1 MGYLALYRKY
11 RPQTFDEVYGQEAI
25 VQTLQNQIKA
35 DRLGHA
41 YLFSGPRGTGK
52 TSIAKIFAKAVNCTG
67 TGTKP
72 CLQCECCKAT
82 QDGINIDIVEI
93 DAASNNGVDNIRE
106 LIEECSYLP
115 QRGKKKVYIID
126 EVHMLSGSAF
136 NALLK
141 TLEEPPSHV
150 LFILATTEFHK
161 VPPTIYS
168 RCQRFQFKLMDE
180 NTIVHALQDICIKEK
195 IEWTKEG
202 LEHIAKLAK
211 GGMRDAISFLDQ
223 AATFGDKH
231 VTEDIVS
238 DVFGEPDA
246 DALNRIIE
254 YVKQDNPIKALDEIN
269 ELFYEGKNLQ
279 NVAEGLYDCV
289 KNELFDDIQKGIEHG
304 HEFHE
309 RAMRILGELSQTLK
323 YNSSRTQFDIAVIR
337 LCKPEMEEDTT
348 SLKLRIQ
355 KLEQVVGDLA
365 SGSKVEFEAPK
376 QIDTS
381 GFISLQYACD
391 PLTLTIYNK

>member
-1 MGYLALYRKY
+1 MSYLALYRKY
-11 RPQTFDEVYGQEAI
+11 RPQTFDDVYGQEPI

-35 DRLGHA
+35 DRLAHA

-72 CLQCECCKAT
+72 CLQCDCCKAT
-82 QDGINIDIVEI
+82 QDGVNIDIVEI

-115 QRGKKKVYIID
+115 QRGKHKVYIID

-150 LFILATTEFHK
+150 LFILATTELHK

-168 RCQRFQFKLMDE
+168 RCQNFQFKMMDIP
-180 NTIVHALQDICIKEK
+180 TIVNALQDICIKEK
-195 IEWTKEG
+195 VEWEKEA

-223 AATFGDKH
+223 CSSFGNKH
-231 VTEDIVS
+231 VTNDIVS
-238 DVFGEPDA
+238 DVFGEPDEETVGK
-246 DALNRIIE
+246 IIE
-254 YVKQDNPIKALDEIN
+254 YIKEDNPSKALDCIT
-269 ELFYEGKNLQ
+269 ELRMEGKELSH
-279 NVAEGLYDCV
+279 VAENMYEHL
-289 KNELFDDIQKGIEHG
+289 KNELFEDLQNGIEHG

-309 RAMRILGELSQTLK
+309 RSMSILAELISTLK
-323 YNSSRTQFDIAVIR
+323 YNKSSVHFDIAVIR
-337 LCKPEMEEDTT
+337 MCKPEMEDDTV

-355 KLEQVVGDLA
+355 KLEQVVESLVEG
-365 SGSKVEFEAPK
+365 KNIEFEPPK
-376 QIDTS
+376 PIDNS
-381 GFISLQYACD
+381 QFI
-391 PLTLTIYNK
+391 TLKCSCNTPTITILDI